1 MLLNYPDVH
10 SQKIEMFCKLQ
21 PSAEFEFNSVLRDEG
36 GEEKK
41 KNLRTAEDCYLCECE
56 TASSAVAESCDLQP

>member
-1 MLLNYPDVH
+1 MCTAR
-10 SQKIEMFCKLQ
+10 KIEMFCKLQ
-21 PSAEFEFNSVLRDEG
+21 FSAEFEFNSVLRDEG
-36 GEEKK
+36 GVG